1 MLSAVRSAPTSLLRW
16 LTLAII
22 VAVAFWLRTRDLD
35 NRPMHA
41 DEANQAV
48 KLGELIESGRYAFD
62 PRDHH
67 GPTLY
72 FAGAAVAWIRGE
84 RTLTALTET
93 TVRLVPAFFG
103 TVSVLL
109 IAALATTGASRA
121 ATRDKITAAPTDMRG
136 RAAPS
141 WPGLAAAAFLAV
153 SPPSVYYSRYFVQET
168 LLVTFTL
175 ATFLCVVLWWR
186 RGHLGWA
193 IAAGV
198 SAGLMQATKASA
210 PLFLACAAVAAV
222 AAIALSRQSGG
233 STATASTPL
242 SRSRHW
248 KRALLFAVG
257 SAFLTAALNYSS
269 FGTHPAGVRDALGA
283 YAHALTR
290 FGAAAEPTGH
300 EKAWW
305 YYLRMF
311 GWYREGGMVWHQI
324 AFSPLIVAGVLL
336 AIKRCRQ
343 DPFLTWSAVYAV
355 LVAGAFS
362 YFAYKTPWHAVH
374 FIPGF
379 ALLAASAVAAIG
391 WGWIGRIVGF
401 ALTLVTIVTLYQQ
414 TQRVAFLRPADQRNP
429 YAYVHS
435 TPDVRKYRA
444 VAEAAGA
451 AAPDQPI
458 RVISDEYWPLPW
470 YLRGI
475 DNVGFYTTPP
485 EELDGALLIVAADQ
499 AEAVRARLR
508 RTYHESFLGLRPGVI
523 CVLFILEP

>member
-1 MLSAVRSAPTSLLRW
+1 MRPAPTPFLRW
-16 LTLAII
+16 LTLAIV
-22 VAVAFWLRTRDLD
+22 VAVAFWLRTRDLE

-72 FAGAAVAWIRGE
+72 FAGAAVAWMRGE
-84 RTLTALTET
+84 HTLAALTET

-109 IAALATTGASRA
+109 IAALATAGAGR
-121 ATRDKITAAPTDMRG
+121 TAPPASTAPPDG
-136 RAAPS
+136 RSPAAPS

-175 ATFLCVVLWWR
+175 ATFLGIVLWWR
-186 RGHLGWA
+186 RGQLGWA

-198 SAGLMQATKASA
+198 SIGLMQATKASA
-210 PLFLACAAVAAV
+210 PLFLACAAVAAI
-222 AAIALSRQSGG
+222 AATGWSRQSVGA
-233 STATASTPL
+233 TATAGTPL
-242 SRSRHW
+242 PPSRSW
-248 KRALLFAVG
+248 KRALLYAA
-257 SAFLTAALNYSS
+257 SAAFLTAALNYSS
-269 FGTHPAGVRDALGA
+269 FGTHPGGVRDALGA

-311 GWYREGGMVWHQI
+311 GWYREGGMVWHQL
-324 AFSPLIVAGVLL
+324 AFSPLVVAGLLL
-336 AIKRCRQ
+336 AIKRGRR
-343 DPFLTWSAVYAV
+343 DAFLTWCACYAV
-355 LVAGAFS
+355 LIAGAFS

-391 WGWIGRIVGF
+391 WSWIGRLAGV
-401 ALTLVTIVTLYQQ
+401 ALTLVAVVTLYQQ

-444 VAEAAGA
+444 FAEAARA
-451 AAPDQPI
+451 LAPDQPI

-475 DNVGFYTTPP
+475 DNVGFYPTPP
-485 EELDGALLIVAADQ
+485 EESDGALLIVSADQ
-499 AEAVRARLR
+499 VEAVRAKLR
-508 RTYHESFLGLRPGVI
+508 RTYRESFLGLRPGVI

>member
-1 MLSAVRSAPTSLLRW
+1 MRPVSTPFLRW
-16 LTLAII
+16 LTLSII
-22 VAVAFWLRTRDLD
+22 VAVAFWLRTRDLE

-62 PRDHH
+62 PHDHH

-84 RTLTALTET
+84 RTLATLTET
-93 TVRLVPAFFG
+93 TVRLVPALFG
-103 TVSVLL
+103 TLSVLL
-109 IAALATTGASRA
+109 IAALATAGAGQSGTRA
-121 ATRDKITAAPTDMRG
+121 QTPTAARSDPPSW
-136 RAAPS
+136 AAPS

-153 SPPSVYYSRYFVQET
+153 SPPAVYYSRYFVQET

-175 ATFLCVVLWWR
+175 AAFLGVVLWWR
-186 RGHLGWA
+186 RGHSGWA

-198 SAGLMQATKASA
+198 SIGLMQATKASA
-210 PLFLACAAVAAV
+210 PLFLACATIAAV
-222 AAIALSRQSGG
+222 AAIAWARQSGG
-233 STATASTPL
+233 GIATARTPYAHA
-242 SRSRHW
+242 RPW
-248 KRALLFAVG
+248 KRALLYAIG
-257 SAFLTAALNYSS
+257 AALLTAALNYSS
-269 FGTHPAGVRDALGA
+269 FGTHPGGVRDALGA

-311 GWYREGGMVWHQI
+311 GWYREGGMVWHQL
-324 AFSPLIVAGVLL
+324 AFSPLVVAGLLL
-336 AIKRCRQ
+336 AIKRCRH
-343 DPFLTWSAVYAV
+343 DVFLTWSALYAV
-355 LVAGAFS
+355 FVAGAFS
-362 YFAYKTPWHAVH
+362 YFAYKTPWHTVH

-379 ALLAASAVAAIG
+379 ALLAASAVAAIS
-391 WGWIGRIVGF
+391 WHWIGRFAGL
-401 ALTLVTIVTLYQQ
+401 ALTLVAVVTLYQQ

-444 VAEAAGA
+444 FAEAARA
-451 AAPDQPI
+451 LAPDQPI

-475 DNVGFYTTPP
+475 DNVGFYPTPP
-485 EELDGALLIVAADQ
+485 ENSDGALLIVAADQ
-499 AEAVRARLR
+499 VEAVRGKLR
-508 RTYHESFLGLRPGVI
+508 RTYRESFLGLRPGVI

>member
-1 MLSAVRSAPTSLLRW
+1 VRSAPTPLLRW

-22 VAVAFWLRTRDLD
+22 VAVAFWLRTRDLE

-72 FAGAAVAWIRGE
+72 FAGAVVAWVRGE
-84 RTLTALTET
+84 RTLATLTET
-93 TVRLVPAFFG
+93 TVRLVPALFG

-109 IAALATTGASRA
+109 IAALATVGASRM
-121 ATRDKITAAPTDMRG
+121 ATRDQMPNSPPSDPPR
-136 RAAPS
+136 RAGPS
-141 WPGLAAAAFLAV
+141 WLALAAAAFIAV

-175 ATFLCVVLWWR
+175 GTFLGVVLWWC

-193 IAAGV
+193 VAAGV

-210 PLFLACAAVAAV
+210 PLFLICAAVAAG
-222 AAIALSRQSGG
+222 AAIALSRTSGD
-233 STATASTPL
+233 ATTTSNPF
-242 SRSRHW
+242 SRSRPW
-248 KRALLFAVG
+248 KRALLAALG
-257 SAFLTAALNYSS
+257 AAFLTAALNYSS
-269 FGTHPAGVRDALGA
+269 FGTHLAGVRDALGA

-290 FGAAAEPTGH
+290 FGVAAEPTGH

-324 AFSPLIVAGVLL
+324 AFSPLVAAGLLL

-343 DPFLTWSAVYAV
+343 DAFLVWSAIYAV
-355 LVAGAFS
+355 LVTGAFS
-362 YFAYKTPWHAVH
+362 YFAYKTPWHTVH

-391 WGWIGRIVGF
+391 WRWIGRLAGV
-401 ALTLVTIVTLYQQ
+401 ALTVVAVVTLYQQ

-444 VAEAAGA
+444 VAEAARA

-475 DNVGFYTTPP
+475 DNVGFYPTPP
-485 EELDGALLIVAADQ
+485 AEADGALIIVAADQ
-499 AEAVRARLR
+499 ADAVRAQLR
-508 RTYHESFLGLRPGVI
+508 RTYRESFLGLRPGVI